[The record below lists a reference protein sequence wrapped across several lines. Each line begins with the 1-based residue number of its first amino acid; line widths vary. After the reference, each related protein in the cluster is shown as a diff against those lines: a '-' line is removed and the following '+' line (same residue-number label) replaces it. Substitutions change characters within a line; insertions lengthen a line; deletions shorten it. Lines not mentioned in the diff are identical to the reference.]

1 MMATRCIP
9 RNRCNSQMSGW
20 ISGSNPSVADG
31 KVTRTACMHSSSGC
45 CTYYYS
51 SVEIRNCSGF
61 YVYNLPPTS
70 TCHSRYCGV
79 NSKWPCDYSLICTV
93 LPQCYIDHPLCSHF
107 YHDSLYSQCLKVKS
121 SSPEQRRYSALF
133 LAIFT
138 LYRYIYHTQ
147 T

>member
-20 ISGSNPSVADG
+20 ISGSNPRVAYE
-31 KVTRTACMHSSSGC
+31 KVTTTACMHSSSSC
-45 CTYYYS
+45 CNYAFT
-51 SVEIRNCSGF
+51 VEIRNCSGF
-61 YVYNLPPTS
+61 YVYKLPPTS
-70 TCHSRYCGV
+70 TCSLRYCGV
-79 NSKWPCDYSLICTV
+79 NSKWPFNYSLICTV